1 MTKRLVLAAILSLF
15 AMGTLAEE
23 PRFIKKAGEGI
34 EKGGAAAGRG
44 IKKGGEAAGRGIEK
58 GVKYPVKGIKKTG
71 DWLDRKLGKGGK
83 KEKAGD

>member
-1 MTKRLVLAAILSLF
+1 MMRRVLAAAILSLF
-15 AMGTLAEE
+15 AAGVLAEE
-23 PRFIKKAGEGI
+23 PRVIKKAGEGI

-44 IKKGGEAAGRGIEK
+44 IRKGGEAAGRGIEK

-83 KEKAGD
+83 KEKAD

>member
-1 MTKRLVLAAILSLF
+1 MIKRVLLVAILLLC
-15 AMGTLAEE
+15 ATGVLAEE
-23 PRFIKKAGEGI
+23 PRVIKKAGEGI
-34 EKGGAAAGRG
+34 EKGEAATVRG

-58 GVKYPVKGIKKTG
+58 GAKYPVKGLKKTG